1 MLLHRIAVTG
11 FWQSH
16 ATQGGDARG
25 GTRGGKRLALHWAA
39 VRRRTRRNGTIGR
52 EAGRA
57 AGRAQFLRAQHLAPR
72 NRPQHTLFANAA
84 YTAVISTLYLA
95 ESSSGSLNEGYDIS
109 AGYNWTSRRGFGAGI
124 VYSGGF
130 ISAERNGIRRTSRIH
145 SSHRSSSPG
154 SGPGADGSSGKARAS
169 ATAATSAATAI
180 RRAAGAASASMNR
193 PPWSSCWDATS
204 AWGAGISGQWLI
216 VDSPDV
222 DDGAELNLL
231 GGIFRFQFGG
241 RAAGLFL
248 TPPRTMPV
256 PGRKGAIIA
265 GFFHVVFLRH
275 KQKQLG

>member
-1 MLLHRIAVTG
+1 MTRIRPYLLTCCCTALLLLASGRAMQLRADTPG
-11 FWQSH
+11 AESAAQE
-16 ATQGGDARG
+16 ATCAALGGP
-25 GTRGGKRLALHWAA
+25 LAA
-39 VRRRTRRNGTIGR
+39 VPG
-52 EAGRA
+52 EKAPSAGKQTA
-57 AGRAQFLRAQHLAPR
+57 QPGRAQSLRAQHLAPR
-72 NRPQHTLFANAA
+72 DRPQHTLFANAA

-145 SSHRSSSPG
+145 YIAPEFVAR

-204 AWGAGISGQWLI
+204 AWRGDQ
-216 VDSPDV
+216 
-222 DDGAELNLL
+222 
-231 GGIFRFQFGG
+231 
-241 RAAGLFL
+241 RAMG
-248 TPPRTMPV
+248 
-256 PGRKGAIIA
+256 
-265 GFFHVVFLRH
+265 
-275 KQKQLG
+275 